1 MIIGHHFS
9 RVRLG
14 VAVVAALVCSS
25 CKPPPASSPT
35 DGLQL
40 VACVSGQL
48 AQGIRD
54 PVAIGISCNAPEQ
67 AVVLDVISM
76 LDKHAA
82 KMSKCAPPATAT
94 DGGVK

>member
-1 MIIGHHFS
+1 MNRHF
-9 RVRLG
+9 RQIRLG
-14 VAVVAALVCSS
+14 VVAAIVLVLS

-48 AQGIRD
+48 AQGNRD
-54 PVAIGISCNAPEQ
+54 PVAIGIACNASEG

-82 KMSKCAPPATAT
+82 TMSKCAPSAAAP
-94 DGGVK
+94 DGGLR